1 MDTFG
6 ALLLCSALF
15 LAWAGMERWKRWKD
29 LSAFASSNGC
39 KPAQRHLHNPWW
51 LPFGLD
57 KMLPTLKADRAG
69 RLPAFML
76 QEFEKHGHT
85 YSQRVTGQ
93 LVVLT
98 RSPANV
104 QTVCKTRFKDYEI
117 GSDRAGNF
125 GALIGHGILALDGRE
140 WTRSRAMLRPHFTRN
155 FDQDFVQL
163 EGHVQHLLRRL
174 NDVASRN
181 MPVDIGDLFL
191 KLSTDFATEAVFGHS
206 TDSLLLDL
214 KHWSGEQDKG
224 SAGDFSLA
232 VDHALHMLGQR
243 GQLINFY
250 WLRDSP
256 RFRRSCRTCQAFVN
270 RYLEDARQSQSQTIV
285 EDLGK
290 GGTTSFMH
298 SLVARDNIPAD
309 VIRDQL
315 LALLVAS
322 RDTSASFASWVIYA
336 LARHTEVMAKLR
348 SLIDT
353 HLPRGRLPTAADI
366 AALPY
371 LRHVLNE
378 TLRIFPVVPLN
389 GRTAKVNTI
398 LPEGGGPDGKSP
410 LLVPAGTKV
419 AFNIYALHHR
429 RDIFGM
435 DADAFRPERWEEVGA
450 GTVGDFEGAFVPF
463 ILGPR
468 VCLGKNMAMM
478 TVSYLIVRILQKFD
492 RLEAVDSPASQSLP
506 RDSRNWPSE
515 DTRYDME
522 DKETTFSIGVTMSP
536 RDGVWVKLRSAG
548 DT

>member
-1 MDTFG
+1 MP
-6 ALLLCSALF
+6 
-15 LAWAGMERWKRWKD
+15 R
-29 LSAFASSNGC
+29 
-39 KPAQRHLHNPWW
+39 
-51 LPFGLD
+51 
-57 KMLPTLKADRAG
+57 MLPTLRADRAG

-85 YSQRVTGQ
+85 YTQRVTGQ

-104 QTVCKTRFKDYEI
+104 QTICKTRFKDYEI
-117 GSDRAGNF
+117 GSDRTGNF
-125 GALIGHGILALDGRE
+125 RALIGHGILALDGRQ
-140 WTRSRAMLRPHFTRN
+140 WSRSRAMLRPHFTRN
-155 FDQDFVQL
+155 FDQDFAQL
-163 EGHVQHLLRRL
+163 EVHAQHLLRRL
-174 NDVASRN
+174 TDAASKG
-181 MPVDIGDLFL
+181 MPVDVADLLL
-191 KLSTDFATEAVFGHS
+191 KLGTDFATEAVFGHS
-206 TDSLLLDL
+206 TNSLLFDL
-214 KHWSGEQDKG
+214 KHWSGEQDIG

-250 WLRDSP
+250 WIRDSP
-256 RFRRSCRTCQAFVN
+256 RFRQSCRTCQAFVN
-270 RYLEDARQSQSQTIV
+270 QYLEDARQSQTEQSI
-285 EDLGK
+285 EDTGK
-290 GGTTSFMH
+290 GGAMSFMH

-315 LALLVAS
+315 LALLLAS

-348 SLIDT
+348 SLT
-353 HLPRGRLPTAADI
+353 ETQLPRDRPPTVAEI

-378 TLRIFPVVPLN
+378 TLRLFPVVPLN
-389 GRTAKVNTI
+389 GRTAKVDTI
-398 LPEGGGPDGKSP
+398 LPEGGGVDGKSP
-410 LLVPAGTKV
+410 LLIPAGTKV

-435 DADAFRPERWEEVGA
+435 DADVFRPERWEEIGA
-450 GTVGDFEGAFVPF
+450 GAMSDFEGAFVPF

-478 TVSYLIVRILQKFD
+478 TVSYLIVRILQKFEH
-492 RLEAVDSPASQSLP
+492 LEAVESPASQTLP
-506 RDSRNWPSE
+506 RDPRNWPSE

-522 DKETTFSIGVTMSP
+522 DKETTFSIGITMSP

-548 DT
+548 ET